1 MFLHEF
7 STVEHLWNFP
17 HIKLYHSGITLSLF
31 TLPCW
36 CCAWPFIIIPR
47 RCPQFSLHCIIFI
60 AATRETAFLHAI
72 SAAAITHELT
82 LQCRQNRIPGCR
94 CGKTR
99 KQPKGNSDWQWGGCS
114 DDIKFGEKETRR
126 FIDKLEKGK
135 DARTAF
141 NLHNNQV
148 GRKVRLVI
156 YSLIS
161 VRISLLVKV
170 LLTQNLTVGGILK
183 QLQKKLCQGHENEH
197 NRLASRLA
205 SFDL

>member
-1 MFLHEF
+1 MKRYYRRLNLAVFLYEF
-7 STVEHLWNFP
+7 SMY
-17 HIKLYHSGITLSLF
+17 HIKLYHSGISLSLF
-31 TLPCW
+31 TLLCW
-36 CCAWPFIIIPR
+36 CCAWSFIVIRR
-47 RCPQFSLHCIIFI
+47 RCLQFSLHCIIFI

-82 LQCRQNRIPGCR
+82 LQCRQNRIRGCR

-114 DDIKFGEKETRR
+114 DDIKFGERETRR
-126 FIDKLEKGK
+126 FIDKLEKGN

-156 YSLIS
+156 IIFFNFCSDIS
-161 VRISLLVKV
+161 A
-170 LLTQNLTVGGILK
+170 
-183 QLQKKLCQGHENEH
+183 HESSSYTKSDSGWYFE
-197 NRLASRLA
+197 ATAKEIMSRA
-205 SFDL
+205 RKRAQPTRK